1 MNIACMARRFLA
13 LILIISW
20 LSLSGFDVLED
31 LDFPNQIELYSST
44 ASPLLDHGQ
53 TARLT
58 HNMVESAGHSKV
70 RYFNCMEQ
78 RAVRLVI
85 CSPTQF
91 QKISK
96 LHKLHH
102 AFLI

>member
-13 LILIISW
+13 LLLIISW

-44 ASPLLDHGQ
+44 VSPLLDHGR

-58 HNMVESAGHSKV
+58 HNMVESAGHSKM